1 MRLKQ
6 YSRELDHIIA
16 SIGHMRDGK
25 GTLAR
30 KHFKVAAKSRKIS
43 SLLSILSR
51 ANQAA
56 LASSKRRVTSDD
68 EMEFYD
74 DGTMDYDEDPMDMA
88 SDDEMEFYDDGTMDY
103 DEDPMD
109 RTSSITASTK
119 RRMIKAQK
127 NSRTLRRQRQSS

>member
-1 MRLKQ
+1 
-6 YSRELDHIIA
+6 
-16 SIGHMRDGK
+16 
-25 GTLAR
+25 
-30 KHFKVAAKSRKIS
+30 
-43 SLLSILSR
+43 
-51 ANQAA
+51 
-56 LASSKRRVTSDD
+56 
-68 EMEFYD
+68 MEFYD